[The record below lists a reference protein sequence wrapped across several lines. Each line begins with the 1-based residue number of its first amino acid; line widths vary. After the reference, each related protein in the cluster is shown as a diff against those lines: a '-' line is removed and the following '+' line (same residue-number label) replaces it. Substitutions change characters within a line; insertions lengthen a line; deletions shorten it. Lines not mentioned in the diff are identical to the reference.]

1 MVHTG
6 TIAKKR
12 KAGQVELLG
21 AYLFPDKNRKNV
33 IFGEFSQKAG
43 VKKPLDKIRKTC
55 KILIIMLEIIL
66 AIVALAIAVFLVIF
80 FIKFI
85 ILIIKGIISA
95 LMNRKVII
103 ISSISLLCLVILG
116 VIYTIFSYVNM
127 NEREKII
134 HRVQTKIID
143 NMRSG
148 TDLDEGIYKLVERIT
163 PIEITP
169 VTGNIVSIQDSI
181 YLDSDIFALSA
192 FYSRIKDEWDEIRKD
207 KTSRI
212 MSKYLDSLYKNNE
225 RDNFEYAILSL
236 LDEFDYQIEIS
247 ESLFPYLL
255 EQFSLKNLNKDEL
268 TNVSEHF
275 IDISPLRTNIINI
288 DGIAYD
294 ANMVA
299 FIQQKMDRA
308 AKEYKKQLNKRL
320 IDIINSQYN
329 IYIENV
335 DNYLDWYYGGFNNLV
350 TQPVII
356 IIAFLNPKKTVNE
369 ALHEHKI
376 ENYAAIIGEGANF
389 SDVIDIIENY
399 RNIMLEQGL
408 IYATALDICNLDSY
422 NNPVMVITQDIT
434 GDEFMSAF
442 SAFPEYIGKIIS
454 EGLPLMGMG
463 ERLDSDFSLVET
475 AINLASLGINFIP
488 GVGFI
493 AGTVVDYVSLKTT
506 EKVMRPEFKKQIISS
521 IQKDK
526 DNLLRVIRI
535 D

>member
-1 MVHTG
+1 
-6 TIAKKR
+6 
-12 KAGQVELLG
+12 
-21 AYLFPDKNRKNV
+21 
-33 IFGEFSQKAG
+33 
-43 VKKPLDKIRKTC
+43 
-55 KILIIMLEIIL
+55 MLVEIIL
-66 AIVALAIAVFLVIF
+66 TIVALAIAVFLVIF
-80 FIKFI
+80 LIRFIIKFI
-85 ILIIKGIISA
+85 ILIIKSIIKCIICV
-95 LMNRKVII
+95 LMNRRVII
-103 ISSISLLCLVILG
+103 ISLLCLVIWG
-116 VIYTIFSYVNM
+116 VIYAFFPYVNINEQKYIIRR
-127 NEREKII
+127 NEREKVI

-163 PIEITP
+163 PIEELDKERFLPSYVLNLSTNVFPIKITP
-169 VTGNIVSIQDSI
+169 VTRNIVSIQDSI
-181 YLDSDIFALSA
+181 YLDSDILALSL
-192 FYSRIKDEWDEIRKD
+192 FYNRIKDEWDRIRKD
-207 KTSRI
+207 KAYRI
-212 MSKYLDSLYKNNE
+212 MSKYLDSLYENNE
-225 RDNFEYAILSL
+225 RDNLEYAILSL

-255 EQFSLKNLNKDEL
+255 EQFSFKSLNKDEL

-275 IDISPLRTNIINI
+275 IDISPLRTTIINI

-299 FIQQKMDRA
+299 FIQQKMSQA
-308 AKEYKKQLNKRL
+308 AKEYKKQFNKRL

-335 DNYLDWYYGGFNNLV
+335 DNYLDWYYGWFNNLV
-350 TQPVII
+350 TQPVKI
-356 IIAFLNPKKTVNE
+356 IIAFFNPKQTINE

-376 ENYAAIIGEGANF
+376 INYAVIIGEGVNF
-389 SDVIDIIENY
+389 SDVIDMIENY

-442 SAFPEYIGKIIS
+442 SAFPEYLGKIIS

-463 ERLDSDFSLVET
+463 NRLDSDFSLVES
-475 AINLASLGINFIP
+475 AINLVSLGLNFIP

-526 DNLLRVIRI
+526 ENLLRVIRI